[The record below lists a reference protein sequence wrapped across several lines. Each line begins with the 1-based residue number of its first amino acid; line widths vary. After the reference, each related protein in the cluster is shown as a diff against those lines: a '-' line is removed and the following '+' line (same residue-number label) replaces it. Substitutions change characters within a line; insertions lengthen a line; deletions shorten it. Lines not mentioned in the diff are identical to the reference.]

1 MSSQSHSYADTV
13 ECLFAE
19 FEGRVPLPLVS
30 AVVHE
35 CREQLSCSP
44 ETAIPELL
52 ARLARQRLKD
62 VPQPVPTL
70 GGDHGSV
77 VSIWRVLPAVRCRSC
92 WSDWRASD

>member
-1 MSSQSHSYADTV
+1 MSSQSDSYADTV

-19 FEGRVPLPLVS
+19 FEGRLPLPLVS
-30 AVVHE
+30 AVIHE

-52 ARLARQRLKD
+52 ERLARQRLKD

-70 GGDHGSV
+70 GV
-77 VSIWRVLPAVRCRSC
+77 
-92 WSDWRASD
+92 

>member
-19 FEGRVPLPLVS
+19 FEGRLPLPLVS

-52 ARLARQRLKD
+52 ERLARQRLKD
-62 VPQPVPTL
+62 VPQPVPML
-70 GGDHGSV
+70 GV
-77 VSIWRVLPAVRCRSC
+77 
-92 WSDWRASD
+92 